1 MCYSPVR
8 HSPPKK
14 QASSCCRSTCM
25 CKACRQRSIWAM
37 IKLFSLIH
45 CLSHFFLVIHCW
57 TTTQI
62 LTDIVDCL
70 FDQAICF
77 VLSSMSICILKS
89 DCYIRLAT
97 YAHTYRLLIFN
108 ELFNQ
113 PCLGLV
119 IFESFCTGLRRVQER
134 DYEAF
139 QTNCQVFILQTRQF
153 TSQLFPLV
161 LRGLGCEEVRLWTH
175 SAQRSSP
182 IFKIVTIYLL
192 LILNKPADRKN

>member
-1 MCYSPVR
+1 MLGL
-8 HSPPKK
+8 PP
-14 QASSCCRSTCM
+14 A
-25 CKACRQRSIWAM
+25 
-37 IKLFSLIH
+37 FN
-45 CLSHFFLVIHCW
+45 LSHDQTLQFNSLLIAFLFGDSLLNHHSNIDWHS
-57 TTTQI
+57 
-62 LTDIVDCL
+62 DCL
-70 FDQAICF
+70 FDQAACF

-89 DCYIRLAT
+89 NFYIRLAT
-97 YAHTYRLLIFN
+97 YAHTYRLLIFK

-119 IFESFCTGLRRVQER
+119 VFESFCTVLRWVQKR

-139 QTNCQVFILQTRQF
+139 QTSCQVFILQTRQF
-153 TSQLFPLV
+153 ISQLFPLV

-182 IFKIVTIYLL
+182 IFKIVTIYLP